1 MDTSFFC
8 AKPSAIIYQNK
19 IHPTFMAPANSSSDV
34 VDVDEMG
41 SPAIDSAVH
50 FVCIYMAEG
59 HIYMYIY
66 MYVVAVHSIH
76 K

>member
-1 MDTSFFC
+1 
-8 AKPSAIIYQNK
+8 
-19 IHPTFMAPANSSSDV
+19 MAPANSSSDV